1 MGVIFLLNLFNLLSP
16 DPLHRKIQFWV
27 RQKKNFRTKDRHLL
41 VCHKYLHFG
50 NLRTAVLNYLFA
62 LQQKGSFLL
71 RLDDTDQ
78 ERSTEAFAKQIRTDL
93 EWLGFHWEKEIRQ
106 SDRTLRYNEIAERLK
121 SEGRLYPCF
130 ETPDELER
138 RRKRQLASG
147 RPPLYD
153 RAALKMTQD
162 ERLRFE
168 AEGRVPHWRFRL
180 MNTRDLSSLIPQ
192 PTPVEWQD
200 LIRGT
205 QLVDLSSVSDPV
217 LIRAD
222 GTFLYTFTS
231 VVDDIDFKITHII
244 RGEDHVT
251 NTGVQIDLFR
261 ALGATPPLFAHHALL
276 AGSDDQKMSK
286 RSGDLALVGQRDL
299 EPMSVLSYVALIGT
313 SDAIQ
318 PLRHMEDLAQRLDLT
333 HVSKSTAHFNL
344 EELRSLNARFLH
356 ETPYADVRDRLTQM
370 GVGGGEAFWLATRGN
385 ITVLK
390 NCQDWWKV
398 VTGPL
403 DPQIEKVS
411 LLEKAQ
417 ELLPPE
423 PWTDSTWTTWCTALK
438 EVTGVKGRELFHP
451 LRLALTGQESGPEL
465 KLLLPL
471 IGRAK
476 VLARLQGQSA

>member
-1 MGVIFLLNLFNLLSP
+1 MAPHLRFAPSP
-16 DPLHRKIQFWV
+16 
-27 RQKKNFRTKDRHLL
+27 TG
-41 VCHKYLHFG
+41 YLHFG
-50 NLRTAVLNYLFA
+50 NLRTAVLNYLYA
-62 LQQKGSFLL
+62 LKNNGSFLL

-78 ERSTEAFAKQIRTDL
+78 ERSTEAYAEQIRKDL
-93 EWLGFHWEKEIRQ
+93 KWLGFHWEKEVRQ
-106 SDRTLRYNEIAERLK
+106 SDRTSRYQEVAEKLK

-153 RAALKMTQD
+153 RASLRMEQP
-162 ERLRFE
+162 ERQRLQS
-168 AEGRVPHWRFRL
+168 EGRVPHWRFRL
-180 MNTRDLSSLIPQ
+180 LNTNDVTSLIPQ
-192 PTPVEWQD
+192 PTPVEWKD

-205 QLVDLSSVSDPV
+205 QIVDLSSVSDPV

-251 NTGVQIDLFR
+251 NTGVQMDLFR
-261 ALGATPPLFAHHALL
+261 ALGATPPHFAHHALL

-286 RSGDLALVGQRDL
+286 RTGDLALVGQKDL
-299 EPMSVLSYVALIGT
+299 EPMSVLSYVFLIGT
-313 SDAIQ
+313 SDAIEPFHTIQ
-318 PLRHMEDLAQRLDLT
+318 ELSQRLDLS
-333 HVSKSTAHFNL
+333 HISKSTAHFNL
-344 EELRSLNARFLH
+344 DELRSLNARLLH
-356 ETPYADVRDRLTQM
+356 QTSYEDVEYRLKEM
-370 GVGGGEAFWLATRGN
+370 GVGGGEPFWLAIRGN

-390 NCQDWWKV
+390 DSQDWWRV
-398 VTGPL
+398 VAGPL
-403 DPQIEKVS
+403 EPKIENVS
-411 LLEKAQ
+411 LLQKAQ
-417 ELLPPE
+417 DLLPCE
-423 PWTDSTWTTWCTALK
+423 PWTEATWNTWCTALR
-438 EVTGVKGRELFHP
+438 EATGVKGRELFHP

-476 VLARLQGQSA
+476 ALARLEGKNI